1 MSKVAI
7 YRSLLAKDIETNQN
21 CLESKALFS
30 DEILASLINCQFG
43 CSNECWCQ
51 ASLEKDSVVIFILDE
66 TFAILYI
73 LELTVTGWIQLR
85 TKEENYAGSLSIF
98 SHSYPQSANTQ
109 LQIQQC
115 NYKNAQTHNYRYTIE
130 IHKYKRRKL
139 CWVSFNLPPN
149 LLRCRIPR
157 SSGGAKNSNPV
168 RNHFSRQRQD
178 LRNTERNLS
187 LNLFRDKK

>member
-43 CSNECWCQ
+43 RSNECWCQ
-51 ASLEKDSVVIFILDE
+51 ASLEKDSVVIFTLDE
-66 TFAILYI
+66 TFSILYI

-109 LQIQQC
+109 LQIHQR
-115 NYKNAQTHNYRYTIE
+115 NYTITQMRKYRY
-130 IHKYKRRKL
+130 
-139 CWVSFNLPPN
+139 N
-149 LLRCRIPR
+149 
-157 SSGGAKNSNPV
+157 
-168 RNHFSRQRQD
+168 
-178 LRNTERNLS
+178 RNTQIQ
-187 LNLFRDKK
+187 KKKTMSGVFQSSPQSAAL